1 MTQRKMTRFFLTLV
15 LIFSCGFASAQAPP
29 DTTESSS
36 VVAIEPNSSSSVMAL
51 APDSS
56 SGLMAIAE
64 MPLLVQPT
72 RLQQMKNMIKLQ
84 VNRAIDGKAYPSL
97 SEWKPLT
104 ARQKFDVFIHSTY
117 SPRTFAN
124 AAIDQVAD
132 RVKGNHLNREYETGF
147 RGVGQA
153 YGINLATNET
163 DVFFQRFLFPTL
175 LKQDPRYFRNP
186 DLPFFQRALYAM
198 SRVLVTR
205 TDSGGQTFNSSRILS
220 IAASRA
226 VADLYVPGERQGM
239 HPIAGCISFTLLRDA
254 GLNLAHEFWP
264 DVRRK
269 FLHR

>member
-1 MTQRKMTRFFLTLV
+1 LTDSNFGDIERKMTRFFHLSLV
-15 LIFSCGFASAQAPP
+15 LIFTCGLASAQALLP
-29 DTTESSS
+29 DAPESSS
-36 VVAIEPNSSSSVMAL
+36 VTTANLTDSSSSVMA
-51 APDSS
+51 
-56 SGLMAIAE
+56 MAEA
-64 MPLLVQPT
+64 PLLTQPS

-84 VNRAIDGKAYPSL
+84 VNRAIDSKPYPSL

-104 ARQKFDVFIHSTY
+104 ARQKFDVFLHSTY

-124 AAIDQVAD
+124 AAIDEAAD
-132 RVKGNHLNREYETGF
+132 RAKGKHLNREYETGF
-147 RGVGQA
+147 RGVGQR

-198 SRVLVTR
+198 SRVLITR

-226 VADLYVPGERQGM
+226 VSDLYVPGERQGM
-239 HPIAGCISFTLLRDA
+239 NPIGACVSFTLLRDA
-254 GLNLAHEFWP
+254 GENLLHEFWP

>member
-1 MTQRKMTRFFLTLV
+1 LVILKEKMTRFFLILV
-15 LIFSCGFASAQAPP
+15 LVFSCGFACAQALSA
-29 DTTESSS
+29 DATESSS
-36 VVAIEPNSSSSVMAL
+36 VTATDPGSSSSLTAL
-51 APDSS
+51 AE
-56 SGLMAIAE
+56 A
-64 MPLLVQPT
+64 PLLPQPT
-72 RLQQMKNMIKLQ
+72 RLQQMRNMIKLQ
-84 VNRAIDGKAYPSL
+84 VNRAIDGKPYPSL
-97 SEWKPLT
+97 TEWQPLT
-104 ARQKFDVFIHSTY
+104 ARQKFDVFVHSTY

-124 AAIDQVAD
+124 AAIDEAAD
-132 RVKGNHLNREYETGF
+132 RAKGKHLNREYETGF
-147 RGVGQA
+147 RGMGQA

-198 SRVLVTR
+198 SRVLITR

-220 IAASRA
+220 IVASRA

-239 HPIAGCISFTLLRDA
+239 HPIAGCVSFTLLRDA
-254 GLNLAHEFWP
+254 GENLLHEFWP

>member
-1 MTQRKMTRFFLTLV
+1 MTRFFLTLV

-29 DTTESSS
+29 PDAME
-36 VVAIEPNSSSSVMAL
+36 SSSVMAIE
-51 APDSS
+51 PDSS
-56 SGLMAIAE
+56 SSLMAMAE
-64 MPLLVQPT
+64 APLLLQPT
-72 RLQQMKNMIKLQ
+72 RIQHMKNMIKLQ
-84 VNRAIDGKAYPSL
+84 VNRAIDGKPYPSL
-97 SEWKPLT
+97 NEWNPLT
-104 ARQKFDVFIHSTY
+104 TRQKFDVFIHSTY

-124 AAIDQVAD
+124 AAIDEAAD
-132 RVKGNHLNREYETGF
+132 RAKGNHLNREYETGF
-147 RGVGQA
+147 RGIGQR

-163 DVFFQRFLFPTL
+163 DVFFQRFLFPTVF
-175 LKQDPRYFRNP
+175 KQDPRYFRNP

-239 HPIAGCISFTLLRDA
+239 HPIASCVSFTLLRDA
-254 GLNLAHEFWP
+254 GMNLAHEFWP
-264 DVRRK
+264 DLRRK